1 MNNSDI
7 KIVAYTDGAS
17 KGNPGRGGFGSI
29 VIYPDTKGQVYVD
42 ELGGYEDLTTNNRME
57 LRAIL
62 AAFEHFIDYYD
73 RAAIDTIVGEGKVL
87 PMFVYTDSSYALKGI
102 NEWMYGWKRNN
113 WITSTKEP
121 VKNADIWQRIDRALL
136 QIKSK
141 GIDVKWVLL
150 PGHAGVAGNER
161 ADEIATEYADKKE
174 KYTADLYKGMA
185 TKYQRTNLLV
195 TPTVHEIKS
204 AKANKDKKGKK
215 SSSTPG
221 YSYVSLVDGVIYVD
235 KTWGECEKRVKG
247 VSGVK
252 FKKATSEA
260 DEAFIK
266 KEFTKNI

>member
-1 MNNSDI
+1 M
-7 KIVAYTDGAS
+7 KIIAYTDGAS
-17 KGNPGRGGFGSI
+17 RGNPGRGGFGSI

-42 ELGGYEDLTTNNRME
+42 ELGGYEHPTTNNRME
-57 LRAIL
+57 LGAIL

-73 RAAIDTIVGEGKVL
+73 RTAIDAIVGVGKVL

-102 NEWMYGWKRNN
+102 NEWMDGWKRNN

-121 VKNADIWQRIDRALL
+121 VKNADIWQKIDRALS
-136 QIKSK
+136 QIKTN
-141 GIDVKWVLL
+141 GVRVEWVLL

-161 ADEIATEYADKKE
+161 ADEIATGYADKKE
-174 KYTADLYKGMA
+174 MFTTELYKGLA
-185 TKYQRTNLLV
+185 TKYQYPDLLIPP
-195 TPTVHEIKS
+195 TPHEIKS
-204 AKANKDKKGKK
+204 AKADKDKNGKK

-252 FKKATSEA
+252 FKKATSAA
-260 DEAFIK
+260 DEEFIK